1 MYSHN
6 PFSLSLLDFLLTAR
20 ALVLNLDQV
29 RAVLQS
35 NNEWKVARK
44 GKG

>member
-1 MYSHN
+1 MYSHH
-6 PFSLSLLDFLLTAR
+6 PFSLSLLTFLLTAR

-35 NNEWKVARK
+35 SNEWRVA
-44 GKG
+44 